1 MKLNAEEKKAI
12 GAGWNGLL
20 AFIGAAYKAG
30 VVGDVN
36 ESMQVNSLVMTVDA
50 AIKSVLE
57 SEDCG
62 CDDKAIPKPQPIE
75 AVQGIPKA

>member
-1 MKLNAEEKKAI
+1 MKVNAEEKKAI
-12 GAGWNGLL
+12 GSAWNGLL
-20 AFIGAAYKAG
+20 AFVGAAYKAG

-36 ESMQVNSLVMTVDA
+36 DSMSLNALVMTVDA
-50 AIKSVLE
+50 TIKQVLD

-62 CDDKAIPKPQPIE
+62 CDDKTPKPQPIE